1 MNRLTRRLAAAPSA
15 LYDLGLGRLLGGRFL
30 RLTHTGRRSGRTY
43 RTVLE
48 VIGTDGPE
56 VLVMV
61 GFGAGSD
68 WYRNVLADGPAV
80 VETGP
85 RRFRAA
91 HRVLPAE
98 EAVRAVERYER
109 RHRVVAPVLGRVLA
123 RVAGVPYD
131 RTPAGRRRLLE
142 RVPVLG
148 LRPLGT
154 GDGVS

>member
-1 MNRLTRRLAAAPSA
+1 VNAVVRRLAAAPSA
-15 LYDLGLGRLLGGRFL
+15 LYDVGLGRLLGTRFL
-30 RLTHTGRRSGRTY
+30 RLTHTGRRSGRRY

-56 VLVMV
+56 VVVMV

-80 VETGP
+80 VETGG

-91 HRVLPAE
+91 HRVLPQA
-98 EAVRAVERYER
+98 EAVEAVGRYER
-109 RHRVVAPVLGRVLA
+109 AHPLVASVLGRVLA
-123 RVAGVPYD
+123 RVAGVAYD
-131 RTPAGRRRLLE
+131 RTATGRMRLLE
-142 RVPVLG
+142 RIPVVG

-154 GDGVS
+154 DGVS